1 MGKFIITEEDK
12 NYIKGLYGGLLSE
25 GFEGQ
30 VEDLDNWIESNS
42 DYISQ
47 HSLEEKVSELFDGVI
62 GNVESDVR
70 TEKNSGGD
78 EYGENWGRKLITIT
92 NNGDPLIKIWVTNDY
107 VYDYGKNSSE
117 FGFGERFKFNQD
129 ALYS

>member
-1 MGKFIITEEDK
+1 MKKFIITEEEK
-12 NYIKGLYGGLLSE
+12 KQIKGLYGRLLSE

-62 GNVESDVR
+62 GNVESDVH

-78 EYGENWGRKLITIT
+78 EYGENWSRKLITIT

-107 VYDYGKNSSE
+107 SYDYGKNSSE

>member
-1 MGKFIITEEDK
+1 MKKFIITEDDK
-12 NYIKGLYGGLLSE
+12 NHIKGLYGRILSE

-30 VEDLDNWIESNS
+30 VEDLDNWIENHH

-47 HSLEEKVSELFDGVI
+47 HSLEEKISELFDGVL
-62 GNVESDVR
+62 GDVDSHVH
-70 TEKNSGGD
+70 TEKDSGGD

-92 NNGDPLIKIWVTNDY
+92 NNGEPLIKIWVTNVY
-107 VYDYGKNSSE
+107 VYDYGKNSIE
-117 FGFGERFKFNQD
+117 FEERFKFNQD

>member
-25 GFEGQ
+25 GFVGQ

>member
-1 MGKFIITEEDK
+1 MKKFVITENDK
-12 NYIKGLYGGLLSE
+12 KHIRGLYERILTE
-25 GFEGQ
+25 GFEDK
-30 VEDLDNWIESNS
+30 VEELDNWIESNS

-62 GNVESDVR
+62 GDVESNVH
-70 TEKNSGGD
+70 TEKDSGGD

-92 NNGDPLIKIWVTNDY
+92 NNGEPLIQVWVTNDY
-107 VYDYGKNSSE
+107 SYDFGKNSIE